1 MKLLR
6 LTAKNLRRRPLRT
19 LFTLMGVASAMLLFT
34 LVESLS
40 SGMDRALDSSEAART
55 LIVYRQNRYCPQT
68 SFLPESY
75 TERIR
80 AIPGVES
87 VLPVKILLNNCRASL
102 DLVTF
107 QGAPVEQMLATRKLR
122 LVEGDLARFE
132 REKDAALLGR
142 AFAAR
147 KGLDVGDTF
156 RFGRIDVKV
165 VGIFASE
172 EPTEESVILT
182 HLEFLQRAGPVDRL
196 GTVTQFEVKVADA
209 AQATQISAAI
219 DAVFKSAQ
227 EPTDTRAKI
236 EFLENA
242 VSDLREILRFARWL
256 GLGCV
261 AVVLA
266 LVANTVLMSVQ
277 ERVRE
282 FGVFRTLGFKE
293 RHIAMLVL
301 GEAWILTLAGCA
313 LGLAL
318 AWLMV
323 AFTHVAIGAEGVA
336 VSFVVQSGLVLRV
349 ILVALIAGSLAGIFP
364 AINSA
369 RRPVAVALREA

>member
-75 TERIR
+75 TDRIR

-122 LVEGDLARFE
+122 LVDGDLARFE

-165 VGIFASE
+165 VGIFASD

-219 DAVFKSAQ
+219 DASFKSAQ

-236 EFLENA
+236 EFLESA

-282 FGVFRTLGFKE
+282 FGVFRTLGFEE

-313 LGLAL
+313 LGLLL

-336 VSFVVQSGLVLRV
+336 VTFEVQSALVARV
-349 ILVALIAGSLAGIFP
+349 IAVALAAGSLAGIFP
-364 AINSA
+364 ALNSA
-369 RRPVAVALREA
+369 RRPAAVALREA

>member
-122 LVEGDLARFE
+122 LVEGDLSRFE

-156 RFGRIDVKV
+156 RFGKIDVKV

-182 HLEFLQRAGPVDRL
+182 HL
-196 GTVTQFEVKVADA
+196 
-209 AQATQISAAI
+209 S
-219 DAVFKSAQ
+219 S
-227 EPTDTRAKI
+227 
-236 EFLENA
+236 
-242 VSDLREILRFARWL
+242 
-256 GLGCV
+256 C
-261 AVVLA
+261 
-266 LVANTVLMSVQ
+266 
-277 ERVRE
+277 
-282 FGVFRTLGFKE
+282 
-293 RHIAMLVL
+293 
-301 GEAWILTLAGCA
+301 
-313 LGLAL
+313 
-318 AWLMV
+318 
-323 AFTHVAIGAEGVA
+323 
-336 VSFVVQSGLVLRV
+336 
-349 ILVALIAGSLAGIFP
+349 
-364 AINSA
+364 SA
-369 RRPVAVALREA
+369 RGRSIGWAP